1 LPGDSSYVPPANSN
15 RLLAALPPDEL
26 ATLERELQHV
36 VLEQGVVLHRPGGSI
51 DHVYFVTTGV
61 VSIVTLMQDGTGVE
75 AAMTGNEG
83 VVGAAVL
90 SGATTALSQAVVQI
104 AGTARRMPAP
114 QFVAACRRSAS
125 LQSLV
130 ERYQY
135 ALLGHAQQSAACNA
149 LHSVEARL
157 CRWLLQARDRTANDM
172 LPLTQEFLAQMLGVQ
187 RTTVTLV
194 EGVLQ
199 TAGLIKHHRGRI
211 QLLDPERISDAACE
225 CYATARKN
233 YAVLLPETEPPQ
245 QAGSGN

>member
-1 LPGDSSYVPPANSN
+1 
-15 RLLAALPPDEL
+15 
-26 ATLERELQHV
+26 
-36 VLEQGVVLHRPGGSI
+36 
-51 DHVYFVTTGV
+51 
-61 VSIVTLMQDGTGVE
+61 
-75 AAMTGNEG
+75 
-83 VVGAAVL
+83 
-90 SGATTALSQAVVQI
+90 
-104 AGTARRMPAP
+104 MPAP
-114 QFVAACRRSAS
+114 QFVAACRRSAA

-233 YAVLLPETEPPQ
+233 YAVLLPETERPQ
-245 QAGSGN
+245 QAGSGS